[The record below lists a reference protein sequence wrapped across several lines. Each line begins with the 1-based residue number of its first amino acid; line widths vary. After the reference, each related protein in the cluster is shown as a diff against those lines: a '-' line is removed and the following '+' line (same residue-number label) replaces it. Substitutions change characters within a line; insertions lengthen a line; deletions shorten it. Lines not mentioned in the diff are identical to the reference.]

1 MKQQFVTSA
10 YILHK
15 DAALLIFH
23 PKIKRWLPPGGHIE
37 PNESPIEAVK
47 REVKEEVGLDIE
59 IIKDEHVV
67 VDRWN
72 AKSFARPFLCLI
84 EEIPK
89 TKDEKAH
96 RHLDFIYLAN
106 ALNPKNALSS
116 EDHPIKWFTFEEILL
131 LDKEKEMFWETFEV
145 LEVIFKQKA
154 GIV

>member
-37 PNESPIEAVK
+37 PSESPIEAVK

-67 VDRWN
+67 IDRWN

-89 TKDEKAH
+89 TKDEEAH

-116 EDHPIKWFTFEEILL
+116 EDNPIKWFTFEEILL

>member
-1 MKQQFVTSA
+1 MKQHFVTSA

-15 DAALLIFH
+15 DVVLLTFH

-47 REVKEEVGLDIE
+47 REVKEEVGIDIE
-59 IIKDEHVV
+59 IIKDEHIV

-89 TKDEKAH
+89 TKDEEAH
-96 RHLDFIYLAN
+96 KQLLVGEGRFRAEGLHLL
-106 ALNPKNALSS
+106 
-116 EDHPIKWFTFEEILL
+116 
-131 LDKEKEMFWETFEV
+131 
-145 LEVIFKQKA
+145 
-154 GIV
+154 